1 MTDIGETSGMDKL
14 SAAQLGSSANLSSA
28 FGRARL
34 RTWQILHVEGEAL
47 LLAKIVNA
55 TLVILIFLNLLAITA
70 DTMPRLTTRYGH
82 ILWRFEVFT
91 IIIFSIEYLLRV
103 WCCTVDPRYRH
114 PVRGRLRFVL
124 TPLAI
129 IDLLSILPF
138 YLPGHAVE
146 YVPLRLLRII
156 RFVRILKLGHYSES
170 LQLVG
175 MVLRD
180 KKADLASAVLL
191 ATVCLVISATL
202 LHAAEAHVQPEQF
215 GTLPDCMWWAV
226 ITMTTVGY
234 GDVYPKT
241 AVGKVLG
248 GFVAFIGIGMFALPA
263 GILGAGFLEARHKR
277 EQEQKSSKVRCPNCG
292 HQFDR

>member
-1 MTDIGETSGMDKL
+1 MGTLPTAPPDSPAK
-14 SAAQLGSSANLSSA
+14 SSSA
-28 FGRARL
+28 FSRARL
-34 RTWQILHVEGEAL
+34 HTWQILHMEGKTL
-47 LLAKIVNA
+47 LLGKIVNA
-55 TLVILIFLNLLAITA
+55 TLVILIFLNLFAITA
-70 DTMPRLTTRYGH
+70 DTMPRLAARYGH
-82 ILWRFEVFT
+82 ILWRFEAFT
-91 IIIFSIEYLLRV
+91 IIVFSVEYLLRV

-114 PVRGRLRFVL
+114 PVRGRLRYSL

-146 YVPLRLLRII
+146 YVPLRLLRIV

-175 MVLRD
+175 IVLRD

-191 ATVCLVISATL
+191 ATICLVISATL

-241 AVGKVLG
+241 AVGKLLG

-277 EQEQKSSKVRCPNCG
+277 DQELRRAEVRCPNCG
-292 HQFDR
+292 HRFDR